1 MSENDQDMKSTVRRR
16 TVILEKLE
24 LDNQVNVNQLSLELG
39 VSEVTIRNDLAQ
51 LEQKNLLI
59 RARGGAIKMSMVG
72 MDNRLSEKNK
82 IHIKE
87 KRKIGK
93 AAFKLVNDD
102 DTIIIDSGST
112 TYELA
117 NNLESVSNLNV
128 ITNALTI
135 ASLLCN
141 HKNINVIVPG
151 GFLRKES
158 LSLVG
163 APAENTFQNYYCDKL
178 FLGADGVDTEH
189 GLSTLNIEEAHLNQ
203 KMISISKK
211 VILLAD
217 SSKFSKRSLA
227 FICPISKIDT
237 LVTDNGITKEF
248 KKQLENLGI
257 IVVIAL

>member
-1 MSENDQDMKSTVRRR
+1 MSENDQDMRSTVRRR

-24 LDNQVNVNQLSLELG
+24 QDNQVNVSDLSAELG

-51 LEQKNLLI
+51 LELKNLLI
-59 RARGGAIKMSMVG
+59 RARGGAIKVSRVG
-72 MDNRLSEKNK
+72 MDHRLSEKNK
-82 IHIKE
+82 VNIKE

-93 AAFKLVNDD
+93 AAARLISDN

-112 TYELA
+112 TSELVHHM
-117 NNLESVSNLNV
+117 EGVSNLNV

-135 ASLLCN
+135 ASQLSNLQ
-141 HKNINVIVPG
+141 NINVIVPG
-151 GFLRKES
+151 GFLRRES

-178 FLGADGVDTEH
+178 FLGADGIDIEH
-189 GLSTLNIEEAHLNQ
+189 GLSTPNIEEAHLNQ
-203 KMISISKK
+203 KMVSISKQ

-227 FICPISKIDT
+227 FICGIDQIDV
-237 LVTDNGITKEF
+237 LVTDSGIDKEF
-248 KKQLENLGI
+248 KNHLERIGI
-257 IVVIAL
+257 NVIVA